1 MKHLILRHRVLLV
14 AGELDLRARFARE
27 LQSSGYAV
35 ELASDMKRALTLAA
49 DDHFRVAI
57 VAPGPSLATVPALRD
72 TVPKMIVVAE
82 GPDEIA
88 RLRRSLSGV
97 DDFILKS
104 ASEGALAAAVSE
116 MIALAD
122 GAAGKRV
129 SFPRIGYIGDGKLDL
144 GGNVFVTPN
153 GREVVLTR
161 AESDLLTALVRS
173 PRQVV
178 SRDKL
183 RYAVAGRGM
192 DPFDRSVDMLVA
204 RVRRKI
210 EPDPKVPRFLL
221 TVPGVGY
228 KLITRTQPAKARQ
241 LEAEQIATVKPEE
254 IQAFFGWPKADE
266 ENTERAVTAF
276 ASLDSDG
283 DGLISLQEFQAV
295 YERIFNAM
303 DTDKDGSLTLE
314 EIQDFMAT
322 FCVVS
327 ETWNAPPLIDFP
339 LGAHGK
345 QAHLARS
352 PSPPARSSQRG
363 FMSPGVNMKIM
374 SAWRKKTN

>member
-14 AGELDLRARFARE
+14 AGDLDLRARFARE

-35 ELASDMKRALTLAA
+35 ELASDMRRALTLAA
-49 DDHFRVAI
+49 DDHFQVAI
-57 VAPGPSLATVPALRD
+57 VVPGPSLATVPALRD

-97 DDFILKS
+97 DDFVLKS
-104 ASEGALAAAVSE
+104 ANEGALAAAVSE

-122 GAAGKRV
+122 SAAGKRV
-129 SFPRIGYIGDGKLDL
+129 SFPSIVYIGDGKLDL

-161 AESDLLTALVRS
+161 AESDLLKELVRS

-183 RYAVAGRGM
+183 RYAVAGRGI

-221 TVPGVGY
+221 TVLGVGY
-228 KLITRTQPAKARQ
+228 KLITRTEPAKARQ
-241 LEAEQIATVKPEE
+241 LEAEPIATIKPEE
-254 IQAFFGWPKADE
+254 IRAFFGWPKADE
-266 ENTERAVTAF
+266 DDTERAATAF
-276 ASLDSDG
+276 AWMDSDG
-283 DGLISLQEFQAV
+283 DGLISLHEFRAT
-295 YERIFNAM
+295 YERIFKAM
-303 DTDKDGSLTLE
+303 DADKDGTLTLE
-314 EIQDFMAT
+314 EMQLFQRRTVNFSM
-322 FCVVS
+322 S
-327 ETWNAPPLIDFP
+327 S
-339 LGAHGK
+339 GA
-345 QAHLARS
+345 
-352 PSPPARSSQRG
+352 
-363 FMSPGVNMKIM
+363 NMKII
-374 SAWRKKTN
+374 SASRRKAS

>member
-57 VAPGPSLATVPALRD
+57 VAPGPSLTSLATVPALLD
-72 TVPKMIVVAE
+72 IVPNMIVVAE

-104 ASEGALAAAVSE
+104 ANEGALAAAVSE

-122 GAAGKRV
+122 SAAGKRV
-129 SFPRIGYIGDGKLDL
+129 SFPSIVYIGDGKLDL

-153 GREVVLTR
+153 RREVVLTR
-161 AESDLLTALVRS
+161 AESDLLKELVRS
-173 PRQVV
+173 PRQAV

-183 RYAVAGRGM
+183 RYAVARRGM

-221 TVPGVGY
+221 TVLGVGY
-228 KLITRTQPAKARQ
+228 KLITRTEPAKARQ
-241 LEAEQIATVKPEE
+241 LEA
-254 IQAFFGWPKADE
+254 
-266 ENTERAVTAF
+266 
-276 ASLDSDG
+276 
-283 DGLISLQEFQAV
+283 
-295 YERIFNAM
+295 
-303 DTDKDGSLTLE
+303 
-314 EIQDFMAT
+314 
-322 FCVVS
+322 S
-327 ETWNAPPLIDFP
+327 ELWC
-339 LGAHGK
+339 
-345 QAHLARS
+345 
-352 PSPPARSSQRG
+352 
-363 FMSPGVNMKIM
+363 
-374 SAWRKKTN
+374 

>member
-27 LQSSGYAV
+27 LHSSGYTV

-49 DDHFRVAI
+49 GDHFRVAI
-57 VAPGPSLATVPALRD
+57 VAPGPSLASLATLLVLRD
-72 TVPKMIVVAE
+72 TMPKMIVVGE
-82 GPDEIA
+82 GPDDIA
-88 RLRRSLSGV
+88 RLGRLLSGV

-104 ASEGALAAAVSE
+104 ANEGALAAAVSE

-129 SFPRIGYIGDGKLDL
+129 FFPSIVYIGDGKLNL
-144 GGNVFVTPN
+144 GSSVFVTPS

-161 AESDLLTALVRS
+161 AESDLLKELARN

-183 RYAVAGRGM
+183 RYAVAGRGI

-221 TVPGVGY
+221 TVLGVGY
-228 KLITRTQPAKARQ
+228 KLIMRTQPSKVRQ
-241 LEAEQIATVKPEE
+241 LETEPIATVKPEE
-254 IQAFFGWPKADE
+254 IQAFFGFPNSDE
-266 ENTERAVTAF
+266 DDTERAVTAF
-276 ASLDSDG
+276 ALMDSNG
-283 DGLISLQEFQAV
+283 DGLISLQEFQVA
-295 YERIFNAM
+295 YARIFTAI
-303 DTDKDGSLTLE
+303 DTDEDGALTLE
-314 EIQDFMAT
+314 EMQDFVAAFRAVRQRRT
-322 FCVVS
+322 TLLYAS
-327 ETWNAPPLIDFP
+327 DPRAWRPD
-339 LGAHGK
+339 
-345 QAHLARS
+345 
-352 PSPPARSSQRG
+352 RSSHRAAQRQMG
-363 FMSPGVNMKIM
+363 SG
-374 SAWRKKTN
+374 

>member
-27 LQSSGYAV
+27 LQSSGYTV

-57 VAPGPSLATVPALRD
+57 VAPGPSLTSLATVPALLD
-72 TVPKMIVVAE
+72 IVPNMIVVAE

-104 ASEGALAAAVSE
+104 ANEGALAAAVSE

-122 GAAGKRV
+122 NAAGKRV
-129 SFPRIGYIGDGKLDL
+129 SFPSIVYIGDGKLDL

-153 GREVVLTR
+153 RREVVLTR
-161 AESDLLTALVRS
+161 AESDLLKELVRS
-173 PRQVV
+173 PRQAV

-183 RYAVAGRGM
+183 RYAVARRGM

-221 TVPGVGY
+221 TVVRVGY
-228 KLITRTQPAKARQ
+228 KLITRTD
-241 LEAEQIATVKPEE
+241 ATIKPEE
-254 IQAFFGWPKADE
+254 IQGFFGWPKADE
-266 ENTERAVTAF
+266 DDTERAVTAF
-276 ASLDSDG
+276 ALIDSDG
-283 DGLISLQEFQAV
+283 DGLISFHEFQAA
-295 YERIFNAM
+295 YERIFKAM
-303 DTDKDGSLTLE
+303 DADT
-314 EIQDFMAT
+314 
-322 FCVVS
+322 
-327 ETWNAPPLIDFP
+327 
-339 LGAHGK
+339 
-345 QAHLARS
+345 
-352 PSPPARSSQRG
+352 PASAASRSSRIRTAT
-363 FMSPGVNMKIM
+363 SNRRKRIM
-374 SAWRKKTN
+374 LSGQLV

>member
-27 LQSSGYAV
+27 LQSSGYTV

-57 VAPGPSLATVPALRD
+57 VAPGPNLATVPALRD
-72 TVPKMIVVAE
+72 TVPNMIVIAE

-88 RLRRSLSGV
+88 RLRRLLSGV

-104 ASEGALAAAVSE
+104 ANEGALAAAVSE

-129 SFPRIGYIGDGKLDL
+129 SFPRIVYIGDGKLDL
-144 GGNVFVTPN
+144 GGNVFVTPT

-161 AESDLLTALVRS
+161 AESDLLTELVRS

-241 LEAEQIATVKPEE
+241 LEAEQMATVKPEE

-266 ENTERAVTAF
+266 ENTKRAVTAF
-276 ASLDSDG
+276 ASLDNDG

-322 FCVVS
+322 LCVVDFGGD
-327 ETWNAPPLIDFP
+327 EKAPGSLPQGLS
-339 LGAHGK
+339 LSN
-345 QAHLARS
+345 ARS
-352 PSPPARSSQRG
+352 VGEKGTPHRAIILSTP
-363 FMSPGVNMKIM
+363 M
-374 SAWRKKTN
+374 AWPRR

>member
-27 LQSSGYAV
+27 LQSSGYTV
-35 ELASDMKRALTLAA
+35 ELASDMKRALTLTAH
-49 DDHFRVAI
+49 DHFRVAI
-57 VAPGPSLATVPALRD
+57 VAPEPSLTSLAMVLALRD
-72 TVPKMIVVAE
+72 TVPKMIVVVE

-88 RLRRSLSGV
+88 LRRLLSGG

-104 ASEGALAAAVSE
+104 ANEGALAAAVSK

-122 GAAGKRV
+122 SAAGKRV
-129 SFPRIGYIGDGKLDL
+129 SFPSIVYIGDGKLDL

-161 AESDLLTALVRS
+161 AESDLLKELVRS

-183 RYAVAGRGM
+183 RYAVAGRGI

-221 TVPGVGY
+221 TILGIGY
-228 KLITRTQPAKARQ
+228 KLITRTD
-241 LEAEQIATVKPEE
+241 ATIKPEE
-254 IQAFFGWPKADE
+254 IQAFFDWPKADE
-266 ENTERAVTAF
+266 DDTERAVTAF
-276 ASLDSDG
+276 ALIDSDG
-283 DGLISLQEFQAV
+283 DGLISLHDFQAAC
-295 YERIFNAM
+295 ERIFKAI
-303 DTDKDGSLTLE
+303 DADKDGTLTLE
-314 EIQDFMAT
+314 EMQVFQRRTVNFSM
-322 FCVVS
+322 S
-327 ETWNAPPLIDFP
+327 S
-339 LGAHGK
+339 GA
-345 QAHLARS
+345 
-352 PSPPARSSQRG
+352 
-363 FMSPGVNMKIM
+363 NMKII
-374 SAWRKKTN
+374 SASRRKAS

>member
-27 LQSSGYAV
+27 LQSSGYTV
-35 ELASDMKRALTLAA
+35 ELASDMKRALTLTAH
-49 DDHFRVAI
+49 DHFRVAI
-57 VAPGPSLATVPALRD
+57 VAPEPSLTSLAMVLALRD
-72 TVPKMIVVAE
+72 TVPKMIVVVE

-88 RLRRSLSGV
+88 LRRLLSGG

-104 ASEGALAAAVSE
+104 ANEGALAAAVSK

-129 SFPRIGYIGDGKLDL
+129 SFPSIVYIGDGKLDL

-161 AESDLLTALVRS
+161 AESDLLKELVRS

-183 RYAVAGRGM
+183 RYAVAGRGI

-221 TVPGVGY
+221 TILGIGY
-228 KLITRTQPAKARQ
+228 KLITRTD
-241 LEAEQIATVKPEE
+241 ATIKPEE
-254 IQAFFGWPKADE
+254 IQAFFDWPKADE
-266 ENTERAVTAF
+266 DDTERAVTAF
-276 ASLDSDG
+276 ALIDSDG
-283 DGLISLQEFQAV
+283 DGLISLHDFQAAC
-295 YERIFNAM
+295 ERIFKAI
-303 DTDKDGSLTLE
+303 DADKDGTLTLE
-314 EIQDFMAT
+314 EMQVFQRRTVNFSM
-322 FCVVS
+322 S
-327 ETWNAPPLIDFP
+327 S
-339 LGAHGK
+339 GA
-345 QAHLARS
+345 
-352 PSPPARSSQRG
+352 
-363 FMSPGVNMKIM
+363 NMKII
-374 SAWRKKTN
+374 SASRRKAS

>member
-1 MKHLILRHRVLLV
+1 MRYSTVLEFELVPFTSQAMKHLILRHRVLLV
-14 AGELDLRARFARE
+14 AGDLDLRARFARE
-27 LQSSGYAV
+27 LQSSGYTV

-49 DDHFRVAI
+49 DHHFRVAI
-57 VAPGPSLATVPALRD
+57 VAPGPSLAMVPALRG

-104 ASEGALAAAVSE
+104 ANEGALAAAVSE

-122 GAAGKRV
+122 SAADERLSV
-129 SFPRIGYIGDGKLDL
+129 PSIVYIGDSKLDL
-144 GGNVFVTPN
+144 GAYVFVTPN
-153 GREVVLTR
+153 GREVALTR
-161 AESDLLTALVRS
+161 AESDLLKELVRS

-178 SRDKL
+178 SREKL
-183 RYAVAGRGM
+183 RYAVAGRGI

-210 EPDPKVPRFLL
+210 EPDPKVPRYLL

-254 IQAFFGWPKADE
+254 I
-266 ENTERAVTAF
+266 AF
-276 ASLDSDG
+276 ACSDG
-283 DGLISLQEFQAV
+283 DGLISLQEFQAA

-322 FCVVS
+322 FRVVS
-327 ETWNAPPLIDFP
+327 ET
-339 LGAHGK
+339 
-345 QAHLARS
+345 RT
-352 PSPPARSSQRG
+352 
-363 FMSPGVNMKIM
+363 MTTGV
-374 SAWRKKTN
+374 RKTNPRRANHPSTPMAWPRR